1 MLEISKLSVRF
12 GGLVALDGFDLQV
25 GDGELIGLIGPNG
38 AGKSTVFNVISGLY
52 SPASGSVAL
61 NGRTLLALKPFEIN
75 GRGVARTF
83 QNIRLFRGLTVLENV
98 QVAKHRTHE
107 YGLLGAMTR
116 TRRFEADEQ
125 RMATEAS
132 QLLDMF
138 GLYDRRMEDAVSLPY
153 GEQRRLEIVRA
164 LATKPQLL
172 MLDEPAAGMNP
183 AEITDL
189 MRLIVEIRERFKL
202 SIVLIEHHMQLVM
215 GICQRIAVLDFGVK
229 LAEGNADTVKRDPRV
244 LAAYLGEAL

>member
-1 MLEISKLSVRF
+1 MLEIAKLSVQF
-12 GGLVALDGFDLQV
+12 GGLVALDGFDLRV
-25 GDGELIGLIGPNG
+25 GESELIGLIGPNG

-52 SPASGSVAL
+52 SPAAGNVSF
-61 NGRTLLALKPFEIN
+61 NGRTLLGLKPYEIN

-98 QVAKHRTHE
+98 QVAKHRTHA
-107 YGLLGAMTR
+107 YGLFAAMTR
-116 TRRFEADEQ
+116 TRRFAADEQ

-138 GLYDRRMEDAVSLPY
+138 GLYDRRMEEAVSLPY

-164 LATKPQLL
+164 LATKPELL

-183 AEITDL
+183 TEITDL
-189 MRLIVEIRERFKL
+189 MRLIAEIRERFKL
-202 SIVLIEHHMQLVM
+202 SIILIEHHMQLVM
-215 GICQRIAVLDFGVK
+215 GICQRIVVLDFGVK
-229 LAEGNADTVKRDPRV
+229 LAEGSPETVKRDPRV
-244 LAAYLGEAL
+244 LEAYLGEAL